1 MKVQAT
7 EKLIAVFKRLEA
19 KGLSSHDGV
28 DYDAEIAELEREM
41 QLGVCARCCFADCR
55 CLQESPSRE
64 R

>member
-1 MKVQAT
+1 MKVRAT

-19 KGLSSHDGV
+19 KGLSSHDDV

-41 QLGVCARCCFADCR
+41 QRGLCSACCFADCR
-55 CLQESPSRE
+55 CWESPSRE